1 LKIVFL
7 SETVREYIAKIKGG
21 RTEHRA
27 AYPYLLIAPTTQVMF
42 KKEKREIMNNRE
54 TQGQT
59 HGQTRRDFIRA
70 AALGASGVVGAS
82 LLSACAAPAAS
93 SQTAADSASLGSGFV
108 GYGTGAKG
116 DLSAVVVIED
126 KTIKS
131 VVPGAN
137 LESQGPGET
146 AFKLLSQR
154 VVDAQSIN
162 VDTVAGATLTSMGYL
177 TAIKEAVASAG
188 MTDVFDVAVAPQE
201 VERENAEYDV
211 VVVGAGGAGLMA
223 AMTLL
228 YPEYDNVKSEVNV
241 IVLEKLDI
249 VGGSTSLSY
258 GGCAVGDGLQ
268 ANDVMG
274 HHVSPEEM
282 VDLLRKRNSDGVNEP
297 LARAIFTK
305 SPDTVA
311 RISAFGGP
319 YTTSYTGSVKKYSG
333 YTYLQMDAN
342 LNVLLSEVDKA
353 KLGMYSNQG
362 GYALAHFLETK
373 VRQSGCEIRTGAK
386 VTELLK
392 DGKAISGVRVVEG
405 SAEYELKAKKVILA
419 CGGFTQSSDYMK
431 ELTGDLIPNY
441 TPWCS
446 AGATGDAFTL
456 TDGLGT
462 TRVGEGALVYFSL
475 GTQLGMFAD
484 LNNIFRQR
492 KQIVV
497 NEEGQRMVD
506 ENQDEYVIAYYIS
519 QATNGHAFA
528 VIDSENPNVEVFE
541 KWIERGK
548 VVKADTIDELAEKY
562 GIDAAGLNAT
572 IEAYNTA
579 YDKDEAPEFDTPPE
593 AMYPVKNG
601 PFYAGEISCC
611 IIGSLVGLKVNENCQ
626 ILGTDDKPI
635 EGLYGVGEV
644 CLGGNIL
651 SMLYSGG
658 CSVATALNSGR
669 ISAEHIAASL

>member
-1 LKIVFL
+1 M
-7 SETVREYIAKIKGG
+7 S
-21 RTEHRA
+21 
-27 AYPYLLIAPTTQVMF
+27 
-42 KKEKREIMNNRE
+42 
-54 TQGQT
+54 
-59 HGQTRRDFIRA
+59 QTRRDFIKT
-70 AALGASGVVGAS
+70 AALGASAAVGAS
-82 LLSACAAPAAS
+82 LWGGCSSSTNPAQAGADH
-93 SQTAADSASLGSGFV
+93 TAQGNGFV

-116 DLSAVVVIED
+116 DLSALVVIED
-126 KTIKS
+126 GAIKS
-131 VVPGAN
+131 VAPGPN

-162 VDTVAGATLTSMGYL
+162 VDAISGATLTSLGYL
-177 TAIKEAVASAG
+177 SAIKEAVESAG
-188 MTDVFDVAVAPQE
+188 MTEAFDTPVASE
-201 VERENAEYDV
+201 VVKREDAEYDV

-223 AMTLL
+223 AMTLI
-228 YPEYDNVKSEVNV
+228 YPNYDNVKSEIKV

-268 ANDVMG
+268 ANDTMG
-274 HHVSPEEM
+274 YHVTPEEM

-297 LARAIFTK
+297 LAKAIFTK

-319 YTTSYTGSVKKYSG
+319 YATSYTGSVKKYSG

-342 LNVLLSEVDKA
+342 LNILLSEVDKA
-353 KLGMYSNQG
+353 GLGMYSNQG
-362 GYALAHFLETK
+362 GFALAHFLETK

-386 VTELLK
+386 AAKLLAQGNKVLGVHVIEGTTEY
-392 DGKAISGVRVVEG
+392 D
-405 SAEYELKAKKVILA
+405 LKAKKVILA
-419 CGGFTQSSDYMK
+419 CGGFTQNSDYMK
-431 ELTGDLIPNY
+431 ELTGDLIPKY

-456 TDGLGT
+456 TKDLNT
-462 TRVGEGALVYFSL
+462 TRVGKGALVYFSL

-506 ENQDEYVIAYYIS
+506 ENQDEYAIAYHIS

-528 VIDSENPNVEVFE
+528 IIDSENPNVGVFQ

-548 VVKADTIDELAEKY
+548 VVKADTIKELAEKY
-562 GIDAAGLNAT
+562 GIDHAGLEAT
-572 IEAYNTA
+572 IKAYNTA
-579 YDKDEAPEFDTPPE
+579 YENGESPEFDTPLE
-593 AMYPVKNG
+593 AMYPVKTG

-626 ILGTDDKPI
+626 IIGENDTPI
-635 EGLYGVGEV
+635 EDLYGVGEV

-658 CSVATALNSGR
+658 CSIATALNSGR
-669 ISAEHIAASL
+669 ISAEHIAKTINK